1 MLTEIGRFVNWIRRH
16 NPVAYTCRPLHNPR
30 QRPQGFQLNTTPHSS
45 RLKPFGSGIVES
57 PNCDP
62 ALEVG

>member
-30 QRPQGFQLNTTPHSS
+30 QRPQGFQLNTTPHLS
-45 RLKPFGSGIVES
+45 LIHI
-57 PNCDP
+57 
-62 ALEVG
+62 